1 MILIILDCV
10 VAIFLL
16 SVPQPS
22 VAQGQNSA
30 QKPEEKPANKQAE
43 KRPSVE
49 ERENPA
55 QRELLEARIRFE
67 ADGASRKEVHAR
79 VKINNELGARQFAR
93 LNFDYNRSF
102 EQIEIPLVQI
112 THASGG
118 TAENLPRA
126 IPDQPN
132 PLVVHAPPSPDAPA
146 QNPPPPAPPPA

>member
-30 QKPEEKPANKQAE
+30 QKPEEKPDNKQAE
-43 KRPSVE
+43 KPPTVE
-49 ERENPA
+49 ATENPA
-55 QRELLEARIRFE
+55 QIELLETRIRFE

-102 EQIEIPLVQI
+102 EQIEIPLVHI

-118 TAENLPRA
+118 NPPLFPSSVPCT
-126 IPDQPN
+126 PN
-132 PLVVHAPPSPDAPA
+132 PAA
-146 QNPPPPAPPPA
+146 PPPPPLHQGPVTTGPVPCPR

>member
-16 SVPQPS
+16 SVPQSS

-43 KRPSVE
+43 KRPAVE
-49 ERENPA
+49 ATENPA
-55 QRELLEARIRFE
+55 QIELLETRIRFE
-67 ADGASRKEVHAR
+67 ADGASRKEVRAR

-102 EQIEIPLVQI
+102 AQLQIPLVQI

-118 TAENLPRA
+118 SAEILPPA
-126 IPDQPN
+126 ITCNTNTLGAHP
-132 PLVVHAPPSPDAPA
+132 PPSHDAPRYTT
-146 QNPPPPAPPPA
+146 PPLRPATR